1 MAAGRSRTLWL
12 IGMMGA
18 GKTVSGR
25 RVAEKLGLPF
35 VDLDD
40 EVEASAGMSIPEIF
54 SEKGENTFRALE
66 HAAVAARAGSAC
78 VVACGGGVVL
88 DEANRSVMR
97 ESGTV
102 VWLDA
107 PDDVLASRVG
117 SGVGR
122 PLLAGDPI
130 RRLEEVSASRRHLYE
145 QTAHVR
151 VDAVGT
157 IEEVAAEVEA
167 AWNGS

>member
-1 MAAGRSRTLWL
+1 MAASRSGTLWL

-18 GKTVSGR
+18 GKSASGR
-25 RVAEKLGLPF
+25 RVAEKLGLTF

-40 EVEASAGMSIPEIF
+40 DVEASAGMSVPEIF

-88 DEANRSVMR
+88 DEGNRSAMR
-97 ESGTV
+97 ESGMV

-107 PDDVLASRVG
+107 PDEVLASRVG
-117 SGVGR
+117 SGAGR
-122 PLLAGDPI
+122 PLLGGDPI
-130 RRLEEVSASRRHLYE
+130 RRLEEVSAGRRHLYE
-145 QTAHVR
+145 ETAHIR
-151 VDAVGT
+151 VDATGT
-157 IEEVAAEVEA
+157 IEQVAAGVEA
-167 AWNGS
+167 AWNAS